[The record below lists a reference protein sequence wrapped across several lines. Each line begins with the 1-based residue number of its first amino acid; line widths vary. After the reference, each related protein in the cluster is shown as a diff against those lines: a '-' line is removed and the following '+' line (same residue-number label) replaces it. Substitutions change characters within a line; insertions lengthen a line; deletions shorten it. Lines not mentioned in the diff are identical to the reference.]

1 MSVTP
6 TPPVLALL
14 PLLLLAADGGASGP
28 AAAAAPD
35 PAALLAAAGR
45 VQDRD
50 LATWRRFAFR
60 REVERQ
66 RLDARGE
73 VVLRQRLEFRV
84 EPAAG
89 GGFDERLVAIDGR
102 APTPAEVTEHRRAG
116 RFARHHRRALEGRFG
131 GVAGVGELDFRR
143 LFRALRPSYRGRAA
157 VDGVDCHHLA
167 LEAVADDAGERD
179 RDALAAVT
187 AGELWL
193 AADGL
198 HLVRARTRL
207 TRPVTQGLVEIERLE
222 LGFEAAPV
230 DGVWLPRRI
239 EVRSSVRGLVR
250 LRAHNVYGYRDFERR
265 IPDPAPAG

>member
-1 MSVTP
+1 VTP
-6 TPPVLALL
+6 TPPALVLL
-14 PLLLLAADGGASGP
+14 PLLLAAGGGSGP
-28 AAAAAPD
+28 PAGTSPD

-50 LATWRRFAFR
+50 LDAWRRFAFR
-60 REVERQ
+60 REALRQ

-73 VVLRQRLEFRV
+73 VTFRQRLEFRV
-84 EPAAG
+84 EPAA

-102 APTPAEVTEHRRAG
+102 APTPREVAEHRRAE
-116 RFARHHRRALEGRFG
+116 RFSRHHRRAREGRFG
-131 GVAGVGELDFRR
+131 GVVGVGELDFRR
-143 LFRALRPSYRGRAA
+143 LFGALRPSYRGRAT
-157 VDGVDCHHLA
+157 VDGVPCHHLA
-167 LEAVADDAGERD
+167 IEALAGDAGERD
-179 RDALAAVT
+179 RDALAAAT

-230 DGVWLPRRI
+230 HGVWLPRRI

-250 LRAHNVYGYRDFERR
+250 LRAHNIYRYREFERR